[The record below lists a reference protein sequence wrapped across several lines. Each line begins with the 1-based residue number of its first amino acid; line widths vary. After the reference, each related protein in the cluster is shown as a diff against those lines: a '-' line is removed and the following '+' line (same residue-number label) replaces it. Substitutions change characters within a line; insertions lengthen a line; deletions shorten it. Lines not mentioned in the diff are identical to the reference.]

1 MFGIT
6 LRMLEWSLI
15 KQPLQRIL
23 SGGDKKPNRQWDA
36 ADLTCNMRGINW
48 TWSKGLY
55 IPPETRPMNSTSSF
69 LRATILRGF
78 RDLVVFDTCHCAVQ
92 SISPHTFGSTSGG
105 SIFNPDLPFILR
117 YLNSSVITILSGTVI
132 YFSLSMMY
140 HLATL
145 IAFALPG
152 LYQQPSDWP
161 PLSQAPW
168 LSTSLAEFWSKRWH
182 QSFRRSFVQ
191 LGGKPLRFL
200 FGRIGGIIG
209 VFLLSGIL
217 HDWCIWGM
225 GRGTDFPEIGGFFLL
240 NGVGVILEQVWEQ
253 ATRRKVEGWL
263 GWLWTMCWMTSTGNL
278 LVDALLRRGLAG
290 GVLVPAT
297 MRPGKVLF
305 QGVSKC
311 IR

>member
-1 MFGIT
+1 
-6 LRMLEWSLI
+6 
-15 KQPLQRIL
+15 
-23 SGGDKKPNRQWDA
+23 
-36 ADLTCNMRGINW
+36 
-48 TWSKGLY
+48 
-55 IPPETRPMNSTSSF
+55 
-69 LRATILRGF
+69 
-78 RDLVVFDTCHCAVQ
+78 
-92 SISPHTFGSTSGG
+92 
-105 SIFNPDLPFILR
+105 
-117 YLNSSVITILSGTVI
+117 
-132 YFSLSMMY
+132 MMY

-152 LYQQPSDWP
+152 LDQQPSDWP

-253 ATRRKVEGWL
+253 ATGRKVEGWL

-297 MRPGKVLF
+297 MRPGKVLL
-305 QGVSKC
+305 QVVSKC